1 MKDVTDEYKNMIVSF
16 SADFELAQDGVFRL
30 ADLDLKN
37 EKLSED
43 IRLLSRLEFELRHGI
58 SKIMDVRKGDSP

>member
-1 MKDVTDEYKNMIVSF
+1 MKDVTDEYKNMIVAF
-16 SADFELAQDGVFRL
+16 SADFELAQDGEFCL

-43 IRLLSRLEFELRHGI
+43 IRLLNRLDFGLRRGI
-58 SKIMDVRKGDSP
+58 LKIMDIRKE